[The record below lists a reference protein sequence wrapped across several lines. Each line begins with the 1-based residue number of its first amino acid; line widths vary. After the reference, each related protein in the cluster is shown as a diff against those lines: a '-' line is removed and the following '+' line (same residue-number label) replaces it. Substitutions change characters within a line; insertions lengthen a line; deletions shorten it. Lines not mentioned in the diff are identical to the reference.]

1 MLGITYF
8 ELEIRQPF
16 GSAVCSTKF
25 LNLREAL
32 LAHVSGECDMGKFCH
47 PLAMSVSPFRPS
59 PLSHLPNS
67 LPVLHCEPDM
77 ALILWQARRVRKQR
91 RTITASRSLHNR

>member
-47 PLAMSVSPFRPS
+47 P
-59 PLSHLPNS
+59 
-67 LPVLHCEPDM
+67 
-77 ALILWQARRVRKQR
+77 
-91 RTITASRSLHNR
+91 